1 MKKQSNQVKR
11 WSGSLHSYTISV
23 LAKEKKYLKVYVYFF
38 NFGKA
43 CAWPDEGREAPYLHG
58 DVCYGGGGQVK
69 VLLDQ
74 NVEFG
79 GQVPSCTNT
88 VNLAGEQ
95 RGDLRPQE
103 KRRRWELTAV
113 VSNPAFVPRF
123 HTTLMNASSF
133 LSFIHYVFMTQQGG
147 NYNGRLFPC

>member
-103 KRRRWELTAV
+103 KRRR
-113 VSNPAFVPRF
+113 
-123 HTTLMNASSF
+123 
-133 LSFIHYVFMTQQGG
+133 
-147 NYNGRLFPC
+147 